1 MLAVQRLDDKK
12 QECCRGS
19 VVGGMTEGGGL
30 HTSDVA
36 SCEAEAQSFSKEA
49 IGIAIVGYCNL
60 TNGALP

>member
-1 MLAVQRLDDKK
+1 
-12 QECCRGS
+12 
-19 VVGGMTEGGGL
+19 MTEGGGL

-36 SCEAEAQSFSKEA
+36 SCEAQSFSKEA